1 MKNLPNTLIML
12 AAAAAVLWVIVRLT
26 GITVPIIG
34 AGAKGVFQFVVVL
47 LLFSIALSVK
57 KGE

>member
-1 MKNLPNTLIML
+1 MKNLPNTLIVL
-12 AAAAAVLWVIVRLT
+12 AAVSAVLWVIVRLT
-26 GITVPIIG
+26 GITVPVIG

-47 LLFSIALSVK
+47 LLFAIGLSVK